1 MTKDRTISTHSGKR
15 HYKYLGWL
23 TAFYITFKLVC
34 DVTAGKLIMVGGFTV
49 SATIIYFPFTYII
62 ADLLTEVYGYAK
74 ARSVVWTVL
83 FCSMTAGIVYS
94 VAVALPP
101 ATGFNGNDAYKTV
114 LGQVPRNLI
123 GSWIAVLVGG
133 IVNDYIMAK
142 MKVLTK
148 GKYLW
153 TRTISSTIA
162 GEGVDTLLFYFIAL
176 YAVIPEGLFL
186 MSVLSG
192 WLLKVG
198 VEVVMTPVTYYVVA
212 KLKKAENEDYFD
224 NDTDFNPLIIQ

>member
-1 MTKDRTISTHSGKR
+1 MKVETKTNKKQ
-15 HYKYLGWL
+15 YKYLGWL
-23 TAFYITFKLVC
+23 IAFDITFKLAC
-34 DVTAGKLIMVGGFTV
+34 DVTAGKIIMIGGFMV
-49 SATIIYFPFTYII
+49 SATVIYFPITYII

-74 ARSVVWTVL
+74 ARNVVWTVI

-94 VAVALPP
+94 IAVALPP
-101 ATGFNGNDAYKTV
+101 APGFKSNEAYKTV
-114 LGQVPRNLI
+114 LGQVPRTLI

-153 TRTISSTIA
+153 ARTISSTVA

-176 YAVIPEGLFL
+176 YSVIPSGMLL
-186 MSVLSG
+186 TSILSG

-198 VEVVMTPVTYYVVA
+198 VEVFMTPITYWVVSL
-212 KLKKAENEDYFD
+212 LKKAEQEDYYD
-224 NDTDFNPLIIQ
+224 TDTDFNPLIIK